1 MDLAMRCIIRAGIS
15 IAFLAAS
22 SCQAQTAASG
32 PTYWRALP
40 IGNFIMSCDR
50 LPPGAVKFIPAP
62 FDRYMQFECNKYL
75 GQGLHAVDGFHW
87 ADPRGYGIG
96 LSSASAAG
104 SPDANGNRSF
114 RFSWYTQ
121 LMPINLAVVEQQ
133 ARCGRTSSKQVP
145 PCHAFLMIVSS
156 MRRPSLN

>member
-1 MDLAMRCIIRAGIS
+1 
-15 IAFLAAS
+15 
-22 SCQAQTAASG
+22 
-32 PTYWRALP
+32 
-40 IGNFIMSCDR
+40 
-50 LPPGAVKFIPAP
+50 
-62 FDRYMQFECNKYL
+62 MQFECNKYL

-121 LMPINLAVVEQQ
+121 LMPIKLAVVEQQ
-133 ARCGRTSSKQVP
+133 ALRADLKQAGPALPRFLNDSVIDEATILELKAITSNGEGKRILLIVPDARPGLPKWLAGFECNGSCFREDTQPMAFSGRP
-145 PCHAFLMIVSS
+145 
-156 MRRPSLN
+156 N